1 MKITELFDFF
11 SARQKIR
18 RASLVVLSLIVAAL
32 IALVLFL
39 ISLGFFLPVLVQ
51 YFRTGAVARFPTLIV
66 CGFTMIAAV
75 QAFFAGMILGCII
88 QKNRQDF
95 EINLQRSDERLK
107 HLQRIRDAAEY
118 VQVEIEDN
126 GKGISAA
133 DLPNIFER
141 FYRAD
146 ASRNSATGGHGVGL
160 SVAKAIV
167 TAHKGKISA
176 VCPDGKTVV
185 FTATL

>member
-1 MKITELFDFF
+1 MSIHAIDKNMSTENVVIGYRDRVEGSESKLNTYSDGFKVLRTILRMYKNYKPMQFF
-11 SARQKIR
+11 G
-18 RASLVVLSLIVAAL
+18 L

-107 HLQRIRDAAEY
+107 HLQRIRDAAEQY
-118 VQVEIEDN
+118 N
-126 GKGISAA
+126 GKDGAA
-133 DLPNIFER
+133 E
-141 FYRAD
+141 
-146 ASRNSATGGHGVGL
+146 
-160 SVAKAIV
+160 
-167 TAHKGKISA
+167 
-176 VCPDGKTVV
+176 
-185 FTATL
+185 